1 MVKIEM
7 KYYNY
12 PNKCSKPKSI
22 CVAEKYTNVIS
33 YYCGGYHLH
42 LRDMARKAIEILQK
56 AGEEGCLVLELA
68 YKLGV
73 SRRRIYDIVAVLK
86 AADLI
91 ATKREKRGTRI
102 IWKTELHYIKEKNM
116 LLEIVKKERTLRK
129 SIERKLLELREKK
142 TWAREEEKR
151 EKDLI
156 EIPELV
162 KFNVSKLRIRSDG
175 GYLKVSNKGIEAIVE
190 STYPSIIVEPVKV
203 YASPR
208 KTRSLKESRGI

>member
-1 MVKIEM
+1 M
-7 KYYNY
+7 
-12 PNKCSKPKSI
+12 
-22 CVAEKYTNVIS
+22 
-33 YYCGGYHLH
+33 H

-129 SIERKLLELREKK
+129 AIERKLLELREKK
-142 TWAREEEKR
+142 TWTREEEKR

-208 KTRSLKESRGI
+208 KTRSLKEPRGI